1 MDRDDSALWA
11 QLFTEIAIIN
21 QLAST
26 ATQRLLPPPLS
37 LAGYGVL
44 NHLARLPSDLHGDWG
59 PARLARAFQVTKGA
73 MTNTLQRLEAAGL
86 ITQEADPDD
95 GRARF
100 VRLTPAGL
108 AARDTARAAIAP
120 QIAGVAAA
128 FPAEQAAAALSLL
141 AVLRDW
147 LDKQRDAPHS
157 GTHD

>member
-1 MDRDDSALWA
+1 MEDRNALWA
-11 QLFTEIAIIN
+11 QLFTEIAIID

-37 LAGYGVL
+37 LAGFGVL
-44 NHLARLPSDLHGDWG
+44 NHLARLPGDWG

-86 ITQEADPDD
+86 ITQEPDPAD

-108 AARDTARAAIAP
+108 AAREAALAAIAP
-120 QIAGVAAA
+120 QLAGVAAA
-128 FPAEQAAAALSLL
+128 FPAADAAEALPFLAALR
-141 AVLRDW
+141 AW
-147 LDKQRDAPHS
+147 LDKQRDTPQNGPH
-157 GTHD
+157 D